1 MSEAFLAA
9 PAPAAL
15 DVPIAFVD
23 LETTGGSAG
32 VHRITEV
39 GVVEVG
45 PHGTSRW
52 STLVDP
58 QQPIPP
64 FIQQLTGITDAMV
77 RGAPTF
83 DAIASELFA
92 RLDGKLFVAHNASFD
107 RGFLHREF
115 ERVGFAFNPDVLC
128 TVRLSRAL
136 FPAEKRHGLDAL
148 VERHAL
154 MPSDRHRA
162 LADADLLWQFW
173 QRLHDLV
180 PLDALRAQIDRTMR
194 RYRLVGDLTEDS
206 LDAAPAG
213 CGIYMFYGENDVPL
227 FVGRSVRVRQRIRA
241 HLTGERR
248 SSKDMRLAQLVRRVD
263 WRATGGELGA
273 LLAQAQWIAALRPS
287 HNRSLRTSR
296 SDPGDAPWPFD
307 GAIVFEERG
316 GGGKHAG
323 EAEPAFHVV
332 DRWCYLGHVQ
342 SATQAHALLAQRKAG
357 APRGFELS
365 TYRILQTHL
374 ARGLRVMP
382 VELPPSLQMSPS
394 AEAQNSPVSPPSVQ
408 PPDRCATLIIEPS
421 VETPASETA
430 SAAANAS

>member
-1 MSEAFLAA
+1 MCEQFLAA
-9 PAPAAL
+9 TAAV

-23 LETTGGSAG
+23 LETTGGSTG

-45 PHGTSRW
+45 PQGVSRW

-58 QQPIPP
+58 LQPIPP

-83 DAIASELFA
+83 DAIAPELFA

-107 RGFLHREF
+107 RGFLRNEF
-115 ERVGFAFNPDVLC
+115 ERVGLAFNPDVLC

-154 MPSDRHRA
+154 VPSDRHRA

-180 PLDALRAQIDRTMR
+180 PLDALRAQIDRTLR

-227 FVGRSVRVRQRIRA
+227 YVGRSVRVRQRIRA

-248 SSKDMRLAQLVRRVD
+248 SSKDVRLAQLVRRVD

-273 LLAQAQWIAALRPS
+273 LLAEAQWVAALRPS
-287 HNRSLRTSR
+287 HNRLPRTSR
-296 SDPGDAPWPFD
+296 SDPTGAPWPFD
-307 GAIVFEERG
+307 GAIVFEESGADRRES
-316 GGGKHAG
+316 G
-323 EAEPAFHVV
+323 EHTPAFHVV
-332 DRWCYLGHVQ
+332 DRWCYLGHVP
-342 SATQAHALLAQRKAG
+342 STEQAYTLLKQDARRA
-357 APRGFELS
+357 FELS
-365 TYRILQTHL
+365 TYRIMQTHL

-382 VELPPSLQMSPS
+382 LEVSASLD
-394 AEAQNSPVSPPSVQ
+394 AAF
-408 PPDRCATLIIEPS
+408 IED
-421 VETPASETA
+421 TAALA
-430 SAAANAS
+430 SATRD